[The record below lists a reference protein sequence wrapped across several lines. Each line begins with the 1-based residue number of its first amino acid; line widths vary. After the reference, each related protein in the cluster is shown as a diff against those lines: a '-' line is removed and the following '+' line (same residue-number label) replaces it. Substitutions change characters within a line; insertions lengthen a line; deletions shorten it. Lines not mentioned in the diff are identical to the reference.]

1 MSEPSLPDL
10 LEALGEL
17 FLVPGGFD
25 ANRFEGL
32 GRSSWAGMGI
42 TPALHRLLIEDRTGL
57 DVAYTGL
64 FLQGFDRPT
73 LHLEA
78 SAQFTGSLADPSLLA
93 ELVKISSIAG
103 IHPDSSIQPDH
114 LGAILLLQA
123 HLFREL
129 AGAEGDRPFLLEA
142 AARTLL
148 QRFLQPLSKRV
159 STRLEEPGIPPFYQA
174 AGQLLTRAVA
184 LSELVLA

>member
-10 LEALGEL
+10 LDALGEL
-17 FLVPGGFD
+17 FLVPGRFD
-25 ANRFEGL
+25 QARFEEL
-32 GRSSWAGMGI
+32 GRASWAGLGI
-42 TPALHRLLIEDRTGL
+42 TPALQRLLIEDRSGL

-78 SAQFTGSLADPSLLA
+78 SVQFTGSLADASILA
-93 ELVKISSIAG
+93 ELAKIASIAG
-103 IHPDSSIQPDH
+103 IHPDPSIQPDH

-129 AGAEGDRPFLLEA
+129 AQAQGDRPFLLEA

-148 QRFLQPLSKRV
+148 QRFLLPLSRQV
-159 STRLEEPGIPPFYQA
+159 SGCLEEPGTHPFYQA
-174 AGQLLTRAVA
+174 AGQLLSRAVA
-184 LSELVLA
+184 LSEQVLT

>member
-25 ANRFEGL
+25 QARFEALGEASWIGL
-32 GRSSWAGMGI
+32 GI
-42 TPALHRLLIEDRTGL
+42 TPALQGLLIEDRTDL

-78 SAQFTGSLADPSLLA
+78 SVQFSGALADPGLLG
-93 ELVKISSIAG
+93 ELANIAAIAG
-103 IHPDSSIQPDH
+103 IHPAPGIQPDH
-114 LGAILLLQA
+114 LGSLLLMQA

-129 AGAEGDRPFLLEA
+129 ARARGDRTFLLEA
-142 AARTLL
+142 AAKTLNE
-148 QRFLQPLSKRV
+148 RFLLPLSARL
-159 STRLEEPGIPPFYQA
+159 SERLEDPETHPFYHS
-174 AGQLLTRAVA
+174 AGRLLGKA
-184 LSELVLA
+184 LSLSTAVMA

>member
-1 MSEPSLPDL
+1 MSDPNLPDL
-10 LEALGEL
+10 LDALGEL
-17 FLVPGGFD
+17 FLVPGRFD
-25 ANRFEGL
+25 QDRFEAL
-32 GRSSWAGMGI
+32 GMASWAGLGI
-42 TPALHRLLIEDRTGL
+42 TPALQRLLIEERSRL

-78 SAQFTGSLADPSLLA
+78 SVQFSGAMADPALLA
-93 ELVKISSIAG
+93 ELAKIASIVG
-103 IHPDSSIQPDH
+103 IHPDPSVHPDH

-129 AGAEGDRPFLLEA
+129 ARADGDRPFLLEA

-148 QRFLQPLSKRV
+148 QRFLLPLSKRV
-159 STRLEEPGIPPFYQA
+159 STGLEEPGTPPFYQA
-174 AGQLLTRAVA
+174 AGQLLSRAVA
-184 LSELVLA
+184 LSELVLR

>member
-17 FLVPGGFD
+17 FLVPGSFD
-25 ANRFEGL
+25 PARFEALGEASWTGL
-32 GRSSWAGMGI
+32 GI
-42 TPALHRLLIEDRTGL
+42 TPALQGLLIKDRSNL

-78 SAQFTGSLADPSLLA
+78 SVQFTGSLADPELLA
-93 ELVKISSIAG
+93 ELAKIASIAG
-103 IHPDSSIQPDH
+103 IHPAPSIQPDH
-114 LGAILLLQA
+114 LGALLLLQA

-129 AGAEGDRPFLLEA
+129 DRTRGDRALLLEA
-142 AARTLL
+142 ASKTLL
-148 QRFLQPLSKRV
+148 QRFLQPLCERLRPGLEAP
-159 STRLEEPGIPPFYQA
+159 STHPFYQT
-174 AGQLLTRAVA
+174 AGHLLCKTIFLSTAVMA
-184 LSELVLA
+184 

>member
-1 MSEPSLPDL
+1 MSDPCLPDL

-25 ANRFEGL
+25 QARFETLGEASWIGL
-32 GRSSWAGMGI
+32 GI
-42 TPALHRLLIEDRTGL
+42 TPALQGLLIEDRTDL

-78 SAQFTGSLADPSLLA
+78 SVHFTGALADPELLG
-93 ELVKISSIAG
+93 ELATIASIAG
-103 IHPDSSIQPDH
+103 IHPGPSVQPDH
-114 LGAILLLQA
+114 LGALLLLQA

-129 AGAEGDRPFLLEA
+129 AEAKGDRTLLLEA
-142 AARTLL
+142 AAKTLN
-148 QRFLQPLSKRV
+148 QRFLLPLSERLLN
-159 STRLEEPGIPPFYQA
+159 RLEDPRTHPFYQS
-174 AGQLLTRAVA
+174 AGRLLGKA
-184 LSELVLA
+184 LSLSTAVMA